1 MFDNYSDYFSSSDD
15 EDSYLNT
22 EITLMLNEE
31 KYYNDLKIVEFY
43 KDKLKYEPEFVGIKN
58 LNTVLLFDFIDTSRY
73 CCGYEYIVISENV
86 HKIFDDL
93 FIELYG
99 ECSTADRYKD
109 IISKIYKK
117 CYC

>member
-15 EDSYLNT
+15 EGSCLNT

-43 KDKLKYEPEFVGIKN
+43 KDKLKYEPEFIGIKN
-58 LNTVLLFDFIDTSRY
+58 LNTVLLFDFINDSRY
-73 CCGYEYIVISENV
+73 CYEYEHVVISENV
-86 HKIFDDL
+86 HMIFDDL
-93 FIELYG
+93 FTELYG
-99 ECSTADRYKD
+99 ECSNVDRYRS
-109 IISKIYKK
+109 IIAKIYKK